1 MKSAKAVVGTLIPPK
16 LKVKLREQFVSMNVT
31 HLYGPRT
38 LHVSMNEAVVTC
50 VLKNGEYYLE
60 AFIQHYLRMGFR
72 HIFFL
77 DNGSTDQTLSIAKSY
92 DNVSVCQSTLPIGT
106 HQRLFKRYMAERSVK
121 GGWCL
126 DADIDEFFDY
136 PYSDIVNL
144 ESFLSYLNSHK
155 FTAVVTQLLDMFSD
169 RPLSDLAS
177 EEKEDLKSAY
187 QYFDISA
194 VTRTDYRLS
203 AIVAECGANNKVGRR
218 ALSLLWGGIRKTLY
232 GNNCLL
238 TKHSLFL
245 PGAEID
251 LFPHVHFVN
260 GANISDVS
268 AVMLHYKLTNNAM
281 AMALQNKDGFKENC
295 RTYSAFIDVLKSQS
309 SDGIK
314 KDTAQRFVNP
324 AELVRDEFLS
334 MSDEY
339 LSFAASS
346 SVSTLPIAS
355 KLNRGTTWPKSR
367 A

>member
-1 MKSAKAVVGTLIPPK
+1 MIFEKEQSAVMMSAKSVIGTLVPSK
-16 LKVKLREQFVSMNVT
+16 FKVKLREQFVSMNVT
-31 HLYGPRT
+31 HLHGPRL
-38 LHVSMNEAVVTC
+38 LHISKSDAVVTC

-194 VTRTDYRLS
+194 VTRTDYRL
-203 AIVAECGANNKVGRR
+203 
-218 ALSLLWGGIRKTLY
+218 
-232 GNNCLL
+232 
-238 TKHSLFL
+238 
-245 PGAEID
+245 
-251 LFPHVHFVN
+251 
-260 GANISDVS
+260 
-268 AVMLHYKLTNNAM
+268 
-281 AMALQNKDGFKENC
+281 
-295 RTYSAFIDVLKSQS
+295 
-309 SDGIK
+309 
-314 KDTAQRFVNP
+314 
-324 AELVRDEFLS
+324 
-334 MSDEY
+334 
-339 LSFAASS
+339 
-346 SVSTLPIAS
+346 
-355 KLNRGTTWPKSR
+355 
-367 A
+367 